1 MNTKKRN
8 LFLIAGIL
16 WLIAGTMVMKVGVPF
31 LINDDKNFLLGLLG
45 AIVIF
50 LIFYIMIFSK
60 YVNKHKN
67 RILNDKREKMKIWEF
82 FDKSSYILMISMMTF
97 GMVLRFSGL
106 LPNFFFEFFYSGLGL
121 ALSLSGISFLLLAI
135 KNINI
140 SN

>member
-45 AIVIF
+45 AIAIF

-82 FDKSSYILMISMMTF
+82 FDKSSYILMIFMMSF

-140 SN
+140 

>member
-16 WLIAGTMVMKVGVPF
+16 WLIAGIMVMKVGVPF

-45 AIVIF
+45 AIAIF

-82 FDKSSYILMISMMTF
+82 FDKSSYILMIFMMSF
-97 GMVLRFSGL
+97 GMALRFSGL

-121 ALSLSGISFLLLAI
+121 ALSLSGISFLILAV

-140 SN
+140 

>member
-16 WLIAGTMVMKVGVPF
+16 WLIAGTMIMKVGVPF

-45 AIVIF
+45 AIAIF

-82 FDKSSYILMISMMTF
+82 FDKSSYILMIFMMSF
-97 GMVLRFSGL
+97 GMALRFSGL

-121 ALSLSGISFLLLAI
+121 ALSLSGISFLILAV

-140 SN
+140 

>member
-8 LFLIAGIL
+8 LFIIAGIL
-16 WLIAGTMVMKVGVPF
+16 WLIAGTMIMKVGVPF

-45 AIVIF
+45 AIAIF

-82 FDKSSYILMISMMTF
+82 FDKSSYILMIFMMSF
-97 GMVLRFSGL
+97 GMALRFSGL

-121 ALSLSGISFLLLAI
+121 ALSLSGISFLILAV

-140 SN
+140 

>member
-45 AIVIF
+45 AIAIF

-106 LPNFFFEFFYSGLGL
+106 LPNFFFEFFYTGLGF
-121 ALSLSGISFLLLAI
+121 ALSLSGILFLFLAYKYI
-135 KNINI
+135 DI
-140 SN
+140 

>member
-16 WLIAGTMVMKVGVPF
+16 WLIAGTMIMKVGVPF
-31 LINDDKNFLLGLLG
+31 LINDDKNSLLGLLG
-45 AIVIF
+45 AIAIF

-82 FDKSSYILMISMMTF
+82 FDKSSYILMIFMMSF
-97 GMVLRFSGL
+97 GMALRFSGL

-121 ALSLSGISFLLLAI
+121 ALSLSGISFLILAV

-140 SN
+140 

>member
-31 LINDDKNFLLGLLG
+31 FINDDKNFLLGLLG
-45 AIVIF
+45 AIAIF

-82 FDKSSYILMISMMTF
+82 FDKSSYILMIFMMSF
-97 GMVLRFSGL
+97 GMALRFSGL

-140 SN
+140 

>member
-1 MNTKKRN
+1 
-8 LFLIAGIL
+8 
-16 WLIAGTMVMKVGVPF
+16 MVIKVGVPF

-45 AIVIF
+45 AIAIF

-82 FDKSSYILMISMMTF
+82 FDKSSYILMIFMMSF
-97 GMVLRFSGL
+97 GIALRFSGL

-121 ALSLSGISFLLLAI
+121 ALSLSGISFLILTV

-140 SN
+140 

>member
-140 SN
+140 

>member
-16 WLIAGTMVMKVGVPF
+16 WLIAGTMIMKVGVPF

-45 AIVIF
+45 AIAIF

-82 FDKSSYILMISMMTF
+82 FDKSSYILMIFMMSF
-97 GMVLRFSGL
+97 GMALRFSGL
-106 LPNFFFEFFYSGLGL
+106 LPNFFFEFFYFGLGL
-121 ALSLSGISFLLLAI
+121 ALSLSGISFLLLAV

-140 SN
+140 

>member
-45 AIVIF
+45 AIAIF

-82 FDKSSYILMISMMTF
+82 FDKSSYILMIFMMSF

-106 LPNFFFEFFYSGLGL
+106 LPNFFFEFFYTGLGF
-121 ALSLSGISFLLLAI
+121 ALSLSGISFLFLAYKYI
-135 KNINI
+135 DI
-140 SN
+140 

>member
-82 FDKSSYILMISMMTF
+82 FDKSSYILMIFMMSF
-97 GMVLRFSGL
+97 GMALRFSGL

-140 SN
+140 

>member
-45 AIVIF
+45 AIAIF

-82 FDKSSYILMISMMTF
+82 FDKSSYILMIFMISF
-97 GMVLRFSGL
+97 GMALRFSGL

-140 SN
+140 

>member
-45 AIVIF
+45 AIAIF

-82 FDKSSYILMISMMTF
+82 FDKSSYILMIFMMSF
-97 GMVLRFSGL
+97 GMALRFSGL

-140 SN
+140 

>member
-1 MNTKKRN
+1 
-8 LFLIAGIL
+8 
-16 WLIAGTMVMKVGVPF
+16 MKVGVPF

-106 LPNFFFEFFYSGLGL
+106 LPNFFFEFFYTGLGF
-121 ALSLSGISFLLLAI
+121 ALSLSGISFLFLAYKYI
-135 KNINI
+135 DI
-140 SN
+140 

>member
-135 KNINI
+135 KDMNL
-140 SN
+140 

>member
-45 AIVIF
+45 AIAIF

-82 FDKSSYILMISMMTF
+82 FDKSSYILMIFMMSF
-97 GMVLRFSGL
+97 GMALRFSGL

-121 ALSLSGISFLLLAI
+121 ALSLSGISFLILAV

-140 SN
+140 

>member
-16 WLIAGTMVMKVGVPF
+16 WLIAGTMIMKVGVPF

-45 AIVIF
+45 AIAIF

-60 YVNKHKN
+60 YVNKHNN

-82 FDKSSYILMISMMTF
+82 FDKSSYILMIFMMSF
-97 GMVLRFSGL
+97 GMALRFSGL

-121 ALSLSGISFLLLAI
+121 ALSLSGISFLILAV

-140 SN
+140 

>member
-45 AIVIF
+45 AIAIF

-82 FDKSSYILMISMMTF
+82 FDKSSYILMIFMMSF
-97 GMVLRFSGL
+97 GMALRFSGL
-106 LPNFFFEFFYSGLGL
+106 LPNFFFEFFYIFSDYFHTRIIQPTCRL
-121 ALSLSGISFLLLAI
+121 I
-135 KNINI
+135 KKQ
-140 SN
+140 

>member
-1 MNTKKRN
+1 
-8 LFLIAGIL
+8 
-16 WLIAGTMVMKVGVPF
+16 MKVGVPF

-45 AIVIF
+45 AIAIF

-82 FDKSSYILMISMMTF
+82 FDKSSYILMIFMMSF
-97 GMVLRFSGL
+97 GMALRFSGL

-121 ALSLSGISFLLLAI
+121 ALSLSGISFLILAV

-140 SN
+140 

>member
-31 LINDDKNFLLGLLG
+31 LINDDKNFLLGMLG
-45 AIVIF
+45 AIAIF

-82 FDKSSYILMISMMTF
+82 FDKSSYILMIFMMSF
-97 GMVLRFSGL
+97 GMALRFSGL

-140 SN
+140 

>member
-16 WLIAGTMVMKVGVPF
+16 WLIAGTMIMKVGVPF
-31 LINDDKNFLLGLLG
+31 LINDDKNFLFGLLG
-45 AIVIF
+45 AIAIF

-82 FDKSSYILMISMMTF
+82 FDKSSYILMIFMMSF
-97 GMVLRFSGL
+97 GMALRFSGL

-121 ALSLSGISFLLLAI
+121 ALSLSGISFLILAV

-140 SN
+140 

>member
-16 WLIAGTMVMKVGVPF
+16 WLIAGTMIMKVGVPF

-45 AIVIF
+45 AIAIF

-82 FDKSSYILMISMMTF
+82 FDKSSYILMIFMMSF
-97 GMVLRFSGL
+97 GMALRFSGL

-121 ALSLSGISFLLLAI
+121 ALSLSGILFLFLAYKYI
-135 KNINI
+135 DI
-140 SN
+140 